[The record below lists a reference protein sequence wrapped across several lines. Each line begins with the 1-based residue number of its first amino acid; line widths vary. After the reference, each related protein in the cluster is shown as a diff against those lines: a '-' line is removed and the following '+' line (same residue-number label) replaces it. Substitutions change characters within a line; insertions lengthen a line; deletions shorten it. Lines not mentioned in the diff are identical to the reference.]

1 MRADGCV
8 VWRRVWMEGLVEVR
22 ADHEVCCL
30 EACLD
35 GGTYMER

>member
-1 MRADGCV
+1 
-8 VWRRVWMEGLVEVR
+8 MEGLVEVR

-35 GGTYMER
+35 GGAGRGIVSPADHEG